1 MSSDTLLADHTR
13 VGIHQHVVRT
23 DELVIV
29 GREYNFTGFTGLFL
43 PLLNLK
49 NDRWSELIV
58 EIIEMAYI
66 RLKIIKHETDLLTGF
81 RTVNCFY
88 RVGQL

>member
-1 MSSDTLLADHTR
+1 MPSDTLLADHTR

-23 DELVIV
+23 DKLVIV
-29 GREYNFTGFTGLFL
+29 GREYDFTGFTGFFL
-43 PLLNLK
+43 PLFNFK
-49 NDRWSELIV
+49 NDRWSELII
-58 EIIEMAYI
+58 EIIEMTHI
-66 RLKIIKHETDLLTGF
+66 GLKIIKHETDLLTGF